1 MNNSHTFKI
10 NNENFLF
17 LPEYKQVY
25 KVPENEVKLI
35 NGTNDKS
42 KEILEKYIKP
52 LEKVKEIAKEDIR
65 TAYSLYLNVANMC
78 NAACIYCFA
87 NQGNYGKADN
97 LMRETTALEAIDYFF

>member
-42 KEILEKYIKP
+42 NEILEKNIKP
-52 LEKVKEIAKEDIR
+52 LEKVKEISK
-65 TAYSLYLNVANMC
+65 
-78 NAACIYCFA
+78 
-87 NQGNYGKADN
+87 
-97 LMRETTALEAIDYFF
+97 